1 MKKVIIALLVLT
13 ACGTSVFAGEMQKE
27 GSVLLGYAM
36 PSGDVGDVVDGGVAF
51 GLDYDGY
58 KINDMWSVGGT
69 FLYTSGSGDTTILG
83 SSYDYDVKT
92 WGLTPYAKYSKEV
105 DLGGK
110 KWNMYGLA
118 GVGYY
123 SASLKVDY
131 PAPFTAFST
140 DESDTKFGFNFGGGA
155 MYPLND
161 KMQLG
166 LDLRYHAIY
175 SDLSYFIPSV
185 KFSYMF

>member
-1 MKKVIIALLVLT
+1 MKKAIIALLLLSV
-13 ACGTSVFAGEMQKE
+13 CGSAVFAGEWKKE
-27 GSVLLGYAM
+27 GSAMLGMGM
-36 PSGDVGDVVDGGVAF
+36 PSGDVGKDIDS
-51 GLDYDGY
+51 GLALGFDYDGY
-58 KINDMWSVGGT
+58 KINDNWSIGGG
-69 FLYTSGSGDTTILG
+69 FMYTSSPEKTVSGI
-83 SSYDYDVKT
+83 DYTVSA
-92 WGLTPYAKYSKEV
+92 WGLTPYAKYSKDV
-105 DLGGK
+105 DMGGK
-110 KWNMYGLA
+110 KWNVYGQA

-123 SASLKVDY
+123 SASIEATL
-131 PAPFTAFST
+131 AGITAT
-140 DESDTKFGFNFGGGA
+140 ADDTKFGINFGGGA

>member
-1 MKKVIIALLVLT
+1 MKKVIIALMVLGV
-13 ACGTSVFAGEMQKE
+13 CGTSVFAGEWKKE
-27 GSVLLGYAM
+27 GSVMLGMGM
-36 PSGDVGDVVDGGVAF
+36 PSGDVGGEIDS
-51 GLDYDGY
+51 GLALGFEYDGY
-58 KINDMWSVGGT
+58 KINDAWSIGGA
-69 FLYTSGSGDTTILG
+69 FIYTSSPKKTVASIDWTV
-83 SSYDYDVKT
+83 ST

-123 SASLKVDY
+123 SASVKVDY

>member
-1 MKKVIIALLVLT
+1 MKKVIIALLVLG
-13 ACGTSVFAGEMQKE
+13 AFGTSVFAGEWKKE
-27 GSVLLGYAM
+27 GSVMLGM
-36 PSGDVGDVVDGGVAF
+36 GVPSGDVGKEIDS
-51 GLDYDGY
+51 GLALGFEYDGY
-58 KINDMWSVGGT
+58 KINDNWSIGGAFIYTSSPKKSVGIID
-69 FLYTSGSGDTTILG
+69 YTISA
-83 SSYDYDVKT
+83 

-105 DLGGK
+105 DMGGK
-110 KWNMYGLA
+110 KWNVYGLA
-118 GVGYY
+118 GVGFYG
-123 SASLKVDY
+123 ANVKLDVA
-131 PAPFTAFST
+131 APFSALST

-185 KFSYMF
+185 KFAYMFN